1 MIQRFPYIASRG
13 FGFNKILLLQELLK
27 MLKSKISSMIT
38 LDYYSGYDVDNYIVC
53 SPETKV
59 CLITNLTE
67 LWCRSNICSNFF
79 YQLSQICNNIQSLII
94 NSLILF
100 QNGLTDLITS
110 QNNLKSVTFESSF
123 YENDDKVKFI
133 ISSLT
138 KFNP

>member
-1 MIQRFPYIASRG
+1 
-13 FGFNKILLLQELLK
+13 
-27 MLKSKISSMIT
+27 MLMSKISSMIT

-59 CLITNLTE
+59 CLINLTE
-67 LWCRSNICSNFF
+67 LWCRSNI
-79 YQLSQICNNIQSLII
+79 Y
-94 NSLILF
+94 
-100 QNGLTDLITS
+100 GLT